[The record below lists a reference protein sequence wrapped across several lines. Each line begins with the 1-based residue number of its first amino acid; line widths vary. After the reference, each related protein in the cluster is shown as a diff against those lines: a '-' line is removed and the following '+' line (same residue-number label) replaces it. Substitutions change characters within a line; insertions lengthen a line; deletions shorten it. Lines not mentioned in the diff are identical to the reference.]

1 MIVGIPK
8 ESYPGERRVAL
19 TPASVAALVKAGA
32 SVLVEA
38 GAGLESGFTDKAY
51 EDKGAALAESRSD
64 LFKRSDVLLMVR
76 TPGANPEQ
84 GAKDIEMMKSGQL
97 IAGFSEP
104 LTTPEITKSIAEKG
118 VAMLSMELVPRITR
132 AQSMDALSSMATVA
146 GYKAVLLAADTLP
159 KMFPMLMTAAGTIT
173 PARVFIV
180 GAGVAGLMAIAQA
193 RKLGAVVQA
202 YDVRDVVKEQVESLG
217 AKFVEMELEAGDS
230 EDKGGYAKEMDEN
243 FYRKQRELM
252 TRVLA
257 ESDVVITT
265 AAIPGRKAPLLV
277 TKEMVEG
284 MQPGSVIVD
293 LAAATGGNCELTEAD
308 KVAVRHGV
316 TILGPTNLASDL
328 PKDASA
334 MYSKNI
340 TTLLLQLLKEGKL
353 VFNMEDEVIAGTLV
367 CREGEVVHPRVKETL
382 A

>member
-19 TPASVAALVKAGA
+19 TPASVPALIKAGA

-51 EDKGAALAESRSD
+51 EDKGAAMAASRDD
-64 LFKRSDVLLMVR
+64 LFKRSDVLLMIR

-84 GAKDIEMMKSGQL
+84 GGKDIEMMKSGQL

-146 GYKAVLLAADTLP
+146 GYKAVLLAANTLP

-173 PARVFIV
+173 PAKVFIV

-277 TKEMVEG
+277 TEEMVKG
-284 MQPGSVIVD
+284 MQPGSVVVD

-308 KVAVRHGV
+308 EVAVKHDV

-328 PKDASA
+328 PKDASG

-340 TTLLLQLLKEGKL
+340 TTLLLQILKEGEL
-353 VFNMEDEVIAGTLV
+353 VFDMEDEVVAGTLV
-367 CREGEVVHPRVKETL
+367 CRDGEVSHPRVKETL